1 MKTDITNAQQSL
13 RLLEAGISPKTAN
26 MMLARTSD
34 NTIWV
39 PITSGLIL
47 LDDKKER
54 SLANPIDDFPESD
67 FEAQKLHATTTNMLP
82 AWTTGALLDAIP
94 DDRRQTVMTT
104 RGGYDSSLMENADD
118 DGYVSDAYFANYDFE
133 DEENNV
139 FYNKVY
145 GGDSYSEAVTELVVD
160 FLTQIRHLIP
170 QMAGMADTERQ
181 KHIDV

>member
-1 MKTDITNAQQSL
+1 MITDITNAQQSL
-13 RLLEAGISPKTAN
+13 RLLEAGINPKTAN

-39 PITSGLIL
+39 PITARLTL

-54 SLANPIDDFPESD
+54 LLANPIDDFPESD
-67 FEAQKLHATTTNMLP
+67 FEAQKLHATTTNLLP

-104 RGGYDSSLMENADD
+104 RGGYDSSMMENADD
-118 DGYVSDAYFANYDFE
+118 DGYVSNAYFANYDFE
-133 DEENNV
+133 DEDNEV

-145 GGDSYSEAVTELVVD
+145 GGDSYIEAVTELVID
-160 FLTQIRHLIP
+160 YMTQIRHLIP
-170 QMAGMADTERQ
+170 QMASKPQAEG
-181 KHIDV
+181 